1 MPVIHTI
8 PVLQPDRNTITAD
21 SNVNIHTR
29 IIDTCFTVLPP
40 VISIKA
46 SPIEGGREEGL
57 LVPIIATSTHV
68 CKANPVGLSN
78 TPLMR
83 GLPIMMMSATKA

>member
-1 MPVIHTI
+1 MTAMHTI
-8 PVLQPDRNTITAD
+8 PVLHPESTTITAD

-29 IIDTCFTVLPP
+29 IIDTCLIVLLP

-57 LVPIIATSTHV
+57 LAFITPISTQV
-68 CKANPVGLSN
+68 CKAKPVGLSN
-78 TPLMR
+78 TPL
-83 GLPIMMMSATKA
+83 I